1 MKALIY
7 EGPKK
12 VAVREVEKPVPKE
25 GQALIRIDYCG
36 ICGSDIGIYS
46 GTHPRAKAP
55 LVLGHEF
62 VGIIEDIS
70 GDSNGFQV
78 GDRVA
83 PYPLISCGHCF
94 ACRNGRPHVCD
105 TLKIIG
111 IDLDGGVA
119 EYVCCDT
126 DVLFKVPASVSSK
139 VAGIIEP
146 LAVAV
151 HTLHRAGFK
160 PMDSI
165 VIMGAGPIGALVGV
179 VAKHSG
185 ASRIIISDF
194 DQARLEMAAKLG
206 FDAVNSK
213 EADLTQYVR
222 QATNGD
228 GADIVF
234 ECTGAESAALEMTT
248 PCRTDGR
255 ICLVGVH
262 KAPHPVALAD
272 MHFRELNMTA
282 TRVYTKR
289 DFGQAVELTQRISD
303 ELELL
308 ISHVLP
314 LSDCANV
321 FDMIHDPQVPTVKV
335 MVDCR
340 R

>member
-7 EGPKK
+7 EGAKQ
-12 VAVREVEKPVPKE
+12 VAVRDVPKPVPQE
-25 GQALIRIDYCG
+25 GQALIRVDFCG

-55 LVLGHEF
+55 LIMGHEF
-62 VGIIEDIS
+62 VGVIEEIR
-70 GDSNGFQV
+70 GEANGFQA

-83 PYPLISCGHCF
+83 PYPLLSCGHCF
-94 ACRNGRPHVCD
+94 ACRNGREHVCD

-119 EYVCCDT
+119 EYVCCST
-126 DVLFKVPASVSSK
+126 DVLFKVPEKVSGK

-151 HTLHRAGFK
+151 HTLHRAGFR

-165 VIMGAGPIGALVGV
+165 LIQGAGPIGTLVGV

-185 ASRIIISDF
+185 AARIIISDF
-194 DQARLEMAAKLG
+194 DEARLAVGRRLG
-206 FDAVNSK
+206 FETVNVNQTN
-213 EADLTQYVR
+213 LTEYVR
-222 QATNGD
+222 RATNGD

-234 ECTGAESAALEMTT
+234 ECTGAESAALEMTG
-248 PCRTDGR
+248 PCRTDGM

-262 KAPHPVALAD
+262 KAPRPVALAD
-272 MHFRELNMTA
+272 MHFRELNLTA

-303 ELELL
+303 DLEEV
-308 ISHVLP
+308 ISHVVP
-314 LSDCANV
+314 LSRCANV
-321 FDMIHDPQVPTVKV
+321 FDLIHDPKEPTAKV